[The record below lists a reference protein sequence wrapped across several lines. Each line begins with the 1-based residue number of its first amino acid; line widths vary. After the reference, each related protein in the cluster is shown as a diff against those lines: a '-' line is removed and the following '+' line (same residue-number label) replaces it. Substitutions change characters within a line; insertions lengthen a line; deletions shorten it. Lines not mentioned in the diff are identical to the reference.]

1 MKILIHADNLKINGM
16 VKSLINFAT
25 ILSKENDVD
34 IALFEKTGDLL
45 ETVPKNI
52 SIFECGDVS
61 SFYRSQAV
69 LAGQGNSGRIKGI
82 IKKILISLGVRNI
95 WYGLRYK
102 KMKQN
107 MDKLKR
113 FDGYDV
119 AICFDAQGLFNL
131 EYVLQCVDAKTKLC
145 LFHQDIYKAYVNKE
159 MVECF
164 KKYDKILGVSKSCA
178 NKIQKKYPFLKN
190 IDYLYN
196 CQDVKTIVEK
206 SKEKVDIAFDK
217 DKLNIVSVARLDK
230 QKNMGR
236 FVKVLKELNNS
247 GFNYNCYIIGDGYE
261 RGKVQKYIEK
271 WKLSNVFLL
280 GSKPNPYKYIKE
292 CDLFVLPSMF
302 EACPMVYA
310 EAMTLGVPVLSTD
323 TCSAREILDD
333 WGFICGNSKKGLYS
347 SLKDLLENP
356 SKIDKKKK
364 KIAKE
369 YHFSNEEII
378 NRFYEIVKQ
387 VVKDKS

>member
-25 ILSKENDVD
+25 LLSVDNEVD
-34 IALFEKTGDLL
+34 IVLFEKTGDLF

-61 SFYRSQAV
+61 SFYRGQAV
-69 LAGQGNSGRIKGI
+69 LAGQGKIGRIKGI

-95 WYGLRYK
+95 WYDLRYK

-107 MDKLKR
+107 INKLKR
-113 FDGYDV
+113 LNGYDV

-131 EYVLQCVDAKTKLC
+131 EYVLKCVDAETKLC
-145 LFHQDIYKAYVNKE
+145 LFHQDIYNTCVNKE

-164 KKYDKILGVSKSCA
+164 KQYDKILGVSKSCA
-178 NKIQKKYPFLKN
+178 KKIQDKYPFLEN

-196 CQDVKTIVEK
+196 CQDVKTIIEK
-206 SKEKVDIAFDK
+206 SKEEMDIAFDK

-236 FVKVLKELNNS
+236 FVKVLKALNNNN
-247 GFNYNCYIIGDGYE
+247 GYNYNCYIIGDGYE
-261 RGKVQKYIEK
+261 REKIQKYIEK
-271 WKLSNVFLL
+271 RKLSNVFLL
-280 GSKPNPYKYIKE
+280 GSKANPYKYIKE

-323 TCSAREILDD
+323 TCSAHEILDD
-333 WGFICGNSKKGLYS
+333 WGFICENSEKGIYS
-347 SLKDLLENP
+347 SLKGLLENP
-356 SKIDKKKK
+356 SKIDKKKE
-364 KIAKE
+364 KIEQE
-369 YHFSNEEII
+369 YQFSNEEII
-378 NRFYEIVKQ
+378 QRFYNLVKRS
-387 VVKDKS
+387 KK